1 MGSKLRNIDQP
12 STKGLQQK
20 VDMTECE
27 KNRGRAKRT
36 ISNCVL
42 LRVCLRE
49 EGGGSG
55 RGGRGR
61 EGRNKVMET
70 AIRSNAEVRASA
82 KSRRDRE

>member
-1 MGSKLRNIDQP
+1 LGTKLRNIDKP
-12 STKGLQQK
+12 STQGLQQK
-20 VDMTECE
+20 VDVTECE

-36 ISNCVL
+36 ILNCVL

-55 RGGRGR
+55 RGGRG
-61 EGRNKVMET
+61 GNKVMET
-70 AIRSNAEVRASA
+70 AIRANAEVRVST

>member
-1 MGSKLRNIDQP
+1 
-12 STKGLQQK
+12 
-20 VDMTECE
+20 MTECE
-27 KNRGRAKRT
+27 KNRGRAKRI

-55 RGGRGR
+55 RGGRG
-61 EGRNKVMET
+61 GGGGGGNKVMET
-70 AIRSNAEVRASA
+70 AIRSNAEVRAST

>member
-1 MGSKLRNIDQP
+1 
-12 STKGLQQK
+12 
-20 VDMTECE
+20 MTECE
-27 KNRGRAKRT
+27 KNRGRAKRI

-55 RGGRGR
+55 RGGRG
-61 EGRNKVMET
+61 GGGNKVMET
-70 AIRSNAEVRASA
+70 AIRSNAEVRAST